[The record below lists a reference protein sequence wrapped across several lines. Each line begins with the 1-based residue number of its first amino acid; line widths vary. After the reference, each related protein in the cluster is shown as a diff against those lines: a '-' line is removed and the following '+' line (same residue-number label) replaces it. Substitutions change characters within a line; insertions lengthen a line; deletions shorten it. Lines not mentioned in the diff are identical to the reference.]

1 MPKLITMP
9 KSIEAV
15 GNVPARVEEYIGRV
29 NSGTYN
35 VSVTRIIS
43 PKGWQEPGQTP
54 RFQEIAFVLRGCL
67 KVEHENGSIEVKAGQ
82 VVIEDPEEWVRHS
95 APYDEG
101 VDYLAICIPA
111 FSAENVQRD
120 SA

>member
-1 MPKLITMP
+1 
-9 KSIEAV
+9 
-15 GNVPARVEEYIGRV
+15 
-29 NSGTYN
+29 
-35 VSVTRIIS
+35 
-43 PKGWQEPGQTP
+43 
-54 RFQEIAFVLRGCL
+54 L

-82 VVIEDPEEWVRHS
+82 AVIEDPEEWVRHS

-120 SA
+120 AA